1 MSATEAFVSLSP
13 APAGALRHGESGEA
27 SSAPA
32 RSRAA
37 TRQRIVEAGTELFA
51 REGLHAVSSARIAKA
66 AGVAAGTFYLHFRD
80 KKELFREIVFAAL
93 GRLQEAQ
100 RRATEA
106 AGTDVAAQVRAR
118 IAELA
123 AFTEQNRNL
132 ITLVFGRD
140 HEAASLG
147 EDVLETLR
155 PSAEDALRER
165 VASGDLRGASLA
177 VASQVLLGMQIR
189 VIAWWAEDPSRA
201 TRVEVIETLCRMHPL
216 LRPSGTGAGGDEA

>member
-1 MSATEAFVSLSP
+1 MSATEGFVSLPSDRTGVLRDGEL
-13 APAGALRHGESGEA
+13 GAA

-37 TRQRIVEAGTELFA
+37 TRQRILEAGTALFA

-100 RRATEA
+100 RRATES

-140 HEAASLG
+140 HEATSLG

-165 VASGDLRGASLA
+165 VESGDLRGASLA

-201 TRVEVIETLCRMHPL
+201 TRAEVIETLCRMHPL
-216 LRPSGTGAGGDEA
+216 LRPSGKGAGGDDA